1 MANQVTW
8 GFLNMQHL
16 FNNRVVEVG
25 EGVVNDAIQATMAEH
40 NRQMN
45 AMLDLFVYRTNEFQT
60 TYKSGADARLQ
71 ALDNNGRARPILG
84 AVSKYT
90 VGLPM
95 FHAGAAWGSNR
106 VSLLKMTV
114 EEANRITNLL
124 INADARWLRDHI
136 FAAIYNNAE
145 WTFADEDYGPLT
157 VKPLANGDSEVY
169 AIQRGQMTASGDTHF
184 FAQANAIGNADN
196 PFPTIYK
203 ELVEHSE
210 NSGQVFAL
218 VPTNL
223 MTATRALDTFYDQ
236 PDPNLSVL
244 STERVLV
251 GQFDAAERMPGE
263 LRGYADGVWIV
274 EWPSMPDNYIIA
286 MTTGGEKPIAM
297 REEVIPELR
306 GYSQVAVRA
315 DHPFWESQ
323 WERRAG
329 FGAWNRVG
337 ALVYRVGNGS
347 YAIPTGYETPMP

>member
-1 MANQVTW
+1 MPNQVTY

-25 EGVVNDAIQATMAEH
+25 EGLVNDAIQATMAEH
-40 NRQMN
+40 NRQLN
-45 AMLDLFVYRTNEFQT
+45 AMMDMFVFRTDAFQT

-71 ALDNNGRARPILG
+71 ALDDNGRARPILG
-84 AVSKYT
+84 AVTKYT

-106 VSLLKMTV
+106 ISLLKMTV
-114 EEANRITNLL
+114 EEANRITRLL
-124 INADARWLRDHI
+124 INADARWMRDHL

-145 WTFADEDYGPLT
+145 WTFPDQENGPVV

-169 AIQRGQMTASGDTHF
+169 GIQRGAMSASGDTHF
-184 FAQANAIGNADN
+184 FAQANAIDDANN
-196 PFPTIYK
+196 PFPTIHK
-203 ELVEHSE
+203 ELIEHSE
-210 NSGQVFAL
+210 NGGQVFAL

-223 MTATRALDTFYDQ
+223 INTVTALDTFYDY
-236 PDPNLSVL
+236 PDPNLTTL
-244 STERVLV
+244 NTERQLI
-251 GQFDAAERMPGE
+251 GTFSATEAMPGE

-286 MTTGGEKPIAM
+286 LTTEGERPIAM
-297 REEVIPELR
+297 REETIPELR
-306 GYSQVAVRA
+306 GYAQVAIRA

-337 ALVYRVGNGS
+337 AVVWRVGNGS
-347 YAIPTGYETPMP
+347 YAIPTGYTTPMP